1 MKIPSDAIIPVEKL
15 TRYLLVFKPQDDKS
29 KFLAQAGFTLDNPED
44 LEQAIRT
51 LITTEPAIPDGTN
64 EYGRFYR
71 VEGQLQGNQA
81 RTLAVVTL
89 WIQWHIDQKYRFVT
103 LKPKKEKKS

>member
-1 MKIPSDAIIPVEKL
+1 MKIPSDAIIAVEKL

-29 KFLAQAGFTLDNPED
+29 QFLAQAGFTLENPEE
-44 LEQAIRT
+44 LEKAIRT
-51 LITTEPAIPDGTN
+51 LITTEPTIPDGDN

-71 VEGQLQGNQA
+71 VEGQLKGTQS
-81 RTLAVVTL
+81 RTLAVVTI
-89 WIQWHIDQKYRFVT
+89 WIKWYFDQKYRFVT